1 MYTHLPSSLAVPS
14 TVTKPALSCQ
24 FCGGSGCGGGGGG
37 NGGGGMK
44 NERVGSSR
52 LSKGACLPPTLPLAA
67 LGHLWP
73 RFVRTFHVRPSSIPR
88 LRRAAFCPGTA
99 FFSLLVFRGLFLH
112 PCEEDHYQTTTPQGN
127 QLTSPSQH
135 GLLRTATVRAV
146 RGVHTRADLALW
158 HRTAPYCTA
167 PHTPAYKQN
176 IIARARHMASCT
188 GEDATHRS
196 AAPPPPRSPALVR
209 VPILVPTLLVVL
221 NLR

>member
-14 TVTKPALSCQ
+14 TVTKPALSCH
-24 FCGGSGCGGGGGG
+24 FCGGSGRGGGGGG

-52 LSKGACLPPTLPLAA
+52 LSKGACLPPTHPLAA

-112 PCEEDHYQTTTPQGN
+112 PCEENH
-127 QLTSPSQH
+127 S
-135 GLLRTATVRAV
+135 
-146 RGVHTRADLALW
+146 
-158 HRTAPYCTA
+158 
-167 PHTPAYKQN
+167 K
-176 IIARARHMASCT
+176 
-188 GEDATHRS
+188 
-196 AAPPPPRSPALVR
+196 PPPRKVTSSPVHLSTVSFERLPCAPYAAYIR
-209 VPILVPTLLVVL
+209 VPI
-221 NLR
+221 